1 MIPLGATATAVG
13 KPEEET
19 SQEPELTWKK
29 SCTVDGSEFLDQL
42 ISGESP
48 LLRVSCIIY
57 IYIHTYLYTHI
68 HTHTYT
74 SLCILYVYIDMS
86 AGAGLLPSTG

>member
-1 MIPLGATATAVG
+1 MPLGATATAVG

-29 SCTVDGSEFLDQL
+29 RCSTVDGSEILDEL

-48 LLRVSCIIY
+48 LLRVS
-57 IYIHTYLYTHI
+57 
-68 HTHTYT
+68 
-74 SLCILYVYIDMS
+74 
-86 AGAGLLPSTG
+86 